1 MENNKKDR
9 ILHIVTPFIVLLF
22 CSAIVAV
29 GLIKPYDKLK
39 MYLSLAFMDDLKT
52 TPESKNTGLVIKDD
66 PINTDYSGSTSSDG
80 TLIRPDFGEM
90 YAVLSSKAMGT
101 DVPVYWGSTAE
112 LLDIGACQSTGSV
125 VIGDKGNTVISAHVD
140 TFFADLEKLKTG
152 DTVTLKTNYGEFIYT
167 VSESILFDRSD
178 GRYVSP
184 TEDDRLTLYTCKR
197 DILGNMEQ
205 RTGFIC
211 TLKERKFYSKAG
223 EGNSNE

>member
-1 MENNKKDR
+1 M
-9 ILHIVTPFIVLLF
+9 TP
-22 CSAIVAV
+22 
-29 GLIKPYDKLK
+29 
-39 MYLSLAFMDDLKT
+39 
-52 TPESKNTGLVIKDD
+52 
-66 PINTDYSGSTSSDG
+66 
-80 TLIRPDFGEM
+80 
-90 YAVLSSKAMGT
+90 
-101 DVPVYWGSTAE
+101 
-112 LLDIGACQSTGSV
+112 Q
-125 VIGDKGNTVISAHVD
+125 KGNTVISAHVD